1 MNLRILVLALGTFA
15 IGTGTFVVTGI
26 LGGVSEDLSVSLGA
40 AGYLVTV
47 FAAAYALGSP
57 LLVAATVRVARRRLL
72 SMVLSLFA
80 VANIAAAVAPTFSL
94 LLGTRV
100 LAALGAAVLTPV
112 AGAVAAELAPPEH
125 RGRALS
131 FVVGGLSVAWV
142 IGIPLGTVVG
152 DNYGW
157 RASFL
162 LVAALSAAA
171 ALAVGTLLPNV
182 ENTSPGTGLASS
194 LAVAKRSG
202 VLVTVT
208 ITALGIAAGFVVL
221 TYVRPLLENLT
232 GLSGAGIGWM
242 LLLFGLASV
251 AGTALGGYVADRFGY
266 GRSVVAILVVL
277 TVSLFC
283 FSLLPAIKISSP
295 LVVLGTGIVLV
306 TWSVVGFALIPLQQ
320 YRLIGVAP
328 EDENEVLS
336 LNASAIYL
344 GQGLGS
350 GLGSLVLGYASLSS
364 LGWAGAVCAAT
375 ALVMLTLGERPR
387 QKRAATN

>member
-182 ENTSPGTGLASS
+182 ENTSSGTGLASS

-232 GLSGAGIGWM
+232 GLSEAGIGWM